1 MSPPLFSSTF
11 IDLQLNHLPTA
22 APVAIPM
29 KKQFLTVVL
38 LLPLLAVAQPKAKKA
53 PASASHSGTALAD
66 RDKQTIIAD
75 LDKRFPDYAGI
86 SKQIWDFA
94 ELGYQ
99 EEKSSALLAAEL
111 TKEGFTVEKGVACM
125 PTAFVATYGSGKP
138 VIGILGEYD
147 ALPGLATEAKAELT
161 PIAGQK
167 GGHGCGHNLFGTA
180 SAAAAIEA
188 KDWLK
193 KSGHSGTIK
202 MYGCPAEEGGSG
214 KVYMVR
220 EGLFKDVD
228 VVLHWHPGA
237 QNEADAGSS
246 LANISAKFRFRGIAA
261 HAAASPE
268 RGRSA
273 LDGVEAMDYMVNMM
287 REHIPSDTRIH
298 YVITRGGEAPNVVP
312 AFAEVYY
319 YVRQEDRVILQSV
332 WKRIEEAAEGAA
344 KGTGTKVEWEVLGGV
359 YNLLPN
365 VTLAEV
371 MHRNLKTVGGVN
383 YTPEETA
390 FAKKISSTFDRKV
403 SIEEAATVKE
413 LQLRPGS
420 ATSGGS
426 TDVGDVSWA
435 VPTVGLSTSTW
446 VPGSSAHSW
455 QSTAAS
461 GMSIG
466 QKGML
471 VAAKTL
477 ALTALDLYK
486 TPALIEEAR
495 AEWLRKRG
503 ADFKYEALLGN
514 RKPALDYRK

>member
-1 MSPPLFSSTF
+1 
-11 IDLQLNHLPTA
+11 
-22 APVAIPM
+22 M
-29 KKQFLTVVL
+29 KAKLLTVAL
-38 LLPLLAVAQPKAKKA
+38 LLPLLTLGQSKPKKT
-53 PASASHSGTALAD
+53 TALAPD
-66 RDKQTIIAD
+66 KDKQTILTD
-75 LDKRFPDYAGI
+75 LDKRFPDLAGI

-99 EEKSSALLAAEL
+99 EERSSALLAEQL
-111 TKEGFTVEKGVACM
+111 RQEGFDVQMGVAGI
-125 PTAFVATYGSGKP
+125 PTAFVATFGSGKP

-147 ALPGLATEAKAELT
+147 ALPGLATEAKPEFT

-180 SAAAAIEA
+180 SMAAAVEA
-188 KDWLK
+188 KNWLK
-193 KSGHSGTIK
+193 SSGHSGTIK
-202 MYGCPAEEGGSG
+202 MYGCPAEEGGSA

-220 EGLFKDVD
+220 EGLFNDVD

-237 QNEADAGSS
+237 QNAADAGTS
-246 LANISAKFRFRGIAA
+246 LANINAKFRFKGIAA

-273 LDGVEAMDYMVNMM
+273 LDGVEAMDFMVNMM
-287 REHIPSDTRIH
+287 REHIPQDTRIH
-298 YVITRGGEAPNVVP
+298 YVITKGGDAPNVVP
-312 AFAEVYY
+312 ANAEVYY
-319 YVRQEDRVILQSV
+319 YARHKDREILKSV
-332 WKRIEEAAEGAA
+332 WKRIENAAEGAA
-344 KGTGTKVEWEVLGGV
+344 KGTGTQVTWEVLGGV
-359 YNLLPN
+359 FNLLPN

-371 MHRNLKTVGGVN
+371 MHQNLKTVGGVN

-390 FAKKISSTFDRKV
+390 FAQKISETFVADQKV
-403 SIEEAATVKE
+403 PITNAAEVKDF
-413 LQLRPGS
+413 RDASGG
-420 ATSGGS
+420 AISGGS

-435 VPTVGLSTSTW
+435 VPTVGLSTATW

-461 GMSIG
+461 GMGIG

-477 ALTALDLYK
+477 ALTALDLFK
-486 TPALIEEAR
+486 TPALIERAT
-495 AEWLRKRG
+495 AEWQQKRG
-503 ADFKYEALLGN
+503 ANFQYEALLGD

>member
-1 MSPPLFSSTF
+1 
-11 IDLQLNHLPTA
+11 
-22 APVAIPM
+22 M
-29 KKQFLTVVL
+29 KTQFLTTAL
-38 LLPLLAVAQPKAKKA
+38 LLSLTALTQPSLAQDAARLNAARPKVKKST
-53 PASASHSGTALAD
+53 ASASVVATD
-66 RDKQTIIAD
+66 RDKQAIIAD
-75 LDKRFPDYAGI
+75 LDKRFPEYAGI

-99 EEKSSALLAAEL
+99 EEKSSLLLQEQL
-111 TKEGFTVEKGVACM
+111 KKEGFDVKAGVAGI

-147 ALPGLATEAKAELT
+147 ALPGLAQETKPEVS
-161 PIAGQK
+161 PIQGQK

-180 SAAAAIEA
+180 SVAAAVEV
-188 KDWLK
+188 KNWLK
-193 KSGHSGTIK
+193 AGHPGTVKI
-202 MYGCPAEEGGSG
+202 YGCPAEEGGSG

-220 EGLFKDVD
+220 EGLFNGVD
-228 VVLHWHPGA
+228 VVLHWHPGS
-237 QNEADAGSS
+237 QNAADAGTS
-246 LANISAKFRFRGIAA
+246 LANKNAKFRFRGIAA

-273 LDGVEAMDYMVNMM
+273 LDGVESMNYMVNMM

-298 YVITRGGEAPNVVP
+298 YVITKGGEAPNVVP

-319 YVRQEDRVILQSV
+319 YARHKDRDILQSV
-332 WKRIEEAAEGAA
+332 WKRIENAAEGAA

-359 YNLLPN
+359 FNLLPN

-371 MHRNLKTVGGVN
+371 MHQNLKTVGGIT

-390 FAKKISSTFDRKV
+390 FAQKISETFGEGQKV
-403 SIEEAATVKE
+403 PVTNAALVKDFRDASE
-413 LQLRPGS
+413 S

-426 TDVGDVSWA
+426 TDVGDVSWT
-435 VPTVGLSTSTW
+435 VPTVGLQTATW

-486 TPALIEEAR
+486 TPILIEKAR
-495 AEWLRKRG
+495 AEWQQKRG
-503 ADFKYEALLGN
+503 ADFKYEALLGD

>member
-1 MSPPLFSSTF
+1 
-11 IDLQLNHLPTA
+11 
-22 APVAIPM
+22 M
-29 KKQFLTVVL
+29 KPRLLLLAL
-38 LLPLLAVAQPKAKKA
+38 LLPTLLVAQKVRKAA
-53 PASASHSGTALAD
+53 PAAPD
-66 RDKQTIIAD
+66 RAERSPDKQTVIAN
-75 LDKRFPDYAGI
+75 LNNRFAEYAGI

-99 EEKSSALLAAEL
+99 EEKSSALLAEQL
-111 TKEGFTVEKGVACM
+111 RKEGFDVKTDVAGI

-138 VIGILGEYD
+138 VIGILAEYD
-147 ALPGLATEAKAELT
+147 ALPGLATEAKSEFT

-180 SAAAAIEA
+180 SVAAAVEV
-188 KDWLK
+188 KNWLTS
-193 KSGHSGTIK
+193 SGHAGTVRV
-202 MYGCPAEEGGSG
+202 YGCPAEEGGAG

-220 EGLFKDVD
+220 EGLFSDVD
-228 VVLHWHPGA
+228 VALHWHPGS
-237 QNEADAGSS
+237 QNAADAGTS
-246 LANISAKFRFRGIAA
+246 LANKNAKFRFRGIAA

-273 LDGVEAMDYMVNMM
+273 LDGVEAMNYMVNLM
-287 REHIPSDTRIH
+287 REHVPQDTRIH
-298 YVITRGGEAPNVVP
+298 YVITKGGEAPNVVP

-319 YVRQEDRVILQSV
+319 YARHKDREVLQSV
-332 WKRIEEAAEGAA
+332 WKRIENAAEGAA

-365 VTLAEV
+365 VTLAEI
-371 MHRNLKTVGGVN
+371 MHRNLQTVGGVQ

-390 FAKKISSTFDRKV
+390 FAEKISQTFGEGQKV
-403 SIEEAATVKE
+403 PVTNAAQVKDFRDASE
-413 LQLRPGS
+413 S

-426 TDVGDVSWA
+426 TDVGDVSWT
-435 VPTVGLSTSTW
+435 VPTVGLQTATW

-477 ALTALDLYK
+477 ACTALDLYK
-486 TPALIEEAR
+486 TPALIEKAR
-495 AEWLRKRG
+495 AEWQQKRG
-503 ADFKYEALLGN
+503 ADFKYEALLGD

>member
-1 MSPPLFSSTF
+1 MKTKFFT
-11 IDLQLNHLPTA
+11 TA
-22 APVAIPM
+22 
-29 KKQFLTVVL
+29 L
-38 LLPLLAVAQPKAKKA
+38 LLPMLAVAQPKAKK
-53 PASASHSGTALAD
+53 TATPTLD
-66 RDKQTIIAD
+66 PDKQTILAD
-75 LDKRFPDYAGI
+75 LDKRFPEYAGI
-86 SKQIWDFA
+86 SKQIWNFA

-99 EEKSSALLAAEL
+99 EEKSSALLEEQL
-111 TKEGFTVEKGVACM
+111 KKEGFDVKTGVAGI

-147 ALPGLATEAKAELT
+147 ALPGLATEAKPEFT

-180 SAAAAIEA
+180 SVAAATEI

-202 MYGCPAEEGGSG
+202 IYGCPAEEGGAG

-220 EGLFKDVD
+220 EGMFNDVD
-228 VVLHWHPGA
+228 VVLHWHPGS
-237 QNEADAGSS
+237 QNAADAGTS
-246 LANISAKFRFRGIAA
+246 LANKNAKFRFKGIAA
-261 HAAASPE
+261 HAAAAPE

-319 YVRQEDRVILQSV
+319 YARHKDRDILQSV
-332 WKRIEEAAEGAA
+332 WKRIENAAEGAA
-344 KGTGTKVEWEVLGGV
+344 KGTGTQVEWEILGGV
-359 YNLLPN
+359 FNLLPN

-371 MHRNLKTVGGVN
+371 MHQNLKTVGGVN

-390 FAKKISSTFDRKV
+390 FAKKISETFDKKV
-403 SIEEAATVKE
+403 PVEEAATVKDFRDASE
-413 LQLRPGS
+413 S

-426 TDVGDVSWA
+426 TDVGDVSWT
-435 VPTVGLSTSTW
+435 VPTVGLSTATW

-477 ALTALDLYK
+477 ALTALDLFK
-486 TPALIEEAR
+486 SPALIEKAT
-495 AEWLRKRG
+495 AEWKQKRG

>member
-1 MSPPLFSSTF
+1 MKTQFF
-11 IDLQLNHLPTA
+11 TA
-22 APVAIPM
+22 A
-29 KKQFLTVVL
+29 L
-38 LLPLLAVAQPKAKKA
+38 LFPLLALAQPKAKKA
-53 PASASHSGTALAD
+53 ATPAPD
-66 RDKQTIIAD
+66 KDKQTILAD
-75 LDKRFPDYAGI
+75 LDKRFPEYASI

-99 EEKSSALLAAEL
+99 EEKSSALLEEQL
-111 TKEGFTVEKGVACM
+111 KKEGFNVETGVAGI

-147 ALPGLATEAKAELT
+147 ALPGLATEAKPDFT

-180 SAAAAIEA
+180 SMAAAVEI

-193 KSGHSGTIK
+193 SSGHSGTIK
-202 MYGCPAEEGGSG
+202 IYGCPAEEGGSG

-220 EGLFKDVD
+220 EGLFNDVD

-237 QNEADAGSS
+237 QNAADASTS
-246 LANISAKFRFRGIAA
+246 LANKNAKFRFRGIAA

-298 YVITRGGEAPNVVP
+298 YVITKGGEAPNVVP
-312 AFAEVYY
+312 AYAEVYY
-319 YVRQEDRVILQSV
+319 YARHKDRDILQSV
-332 WKRIEEAAEGAA
+332 WKRIENAAQGAA
-344 KGTGTKVEWEVLGGV
+344 QGTGTKVEWEVLGGV

-371 MHRNLKTVGGVN
+371 MHQNLTTVGGVN
-383 YTPEETA
+383 YTSEETA
-390 FAKKISSTFDRKV
+390 FAQKISETFGEQKV
-403 SIEEAATVKE
+403 AVTDAALVKDFRTATE
-413 LQLRPGS
+413 TTTSS
-420 ATSGGS
+420 AS
-426 TDVGDVSWA
+426 TDVGDVSWV
-435 VPTVGLSTSTW
+435 VPTVGLSTATW

-466 QKGML
+466 QKGMI

-486 TPALIEEAR
+486 TPTLIEKAR
-495 AEWLRKRG
+495 AEWVKKRG
-503 ADFKYEALLGN
+503 ADFKYEALLGT